1 MNEHIVDTSPMQI
14 VDLSHE
20 LRSGM
25 QVYPGDPQ
33 VVITSA
39 LNVDEHGVNVLSL
52 HLGSQSGTHL
62 DSPFH
67 VLNELAPLDE
77 LDLRRFV
84 GRACLVDATGLSP
97 RSEIP
102 HERFSTLDLAN
113 CSIVLVRTDWSDH
126 FGTGTYLAHPYPS
139 AASLEFLLARGI
151 STIALDFLSL
161 DRTPDDPA
169 DATLE
174 NHYLWCRA
182 NGIIAENL
190 TNLRSVTAETPFV
203 SLLPI
208 NLGASDGALI
218 RAVALSGFDE

>member
-1 MNEHIVDTSPMQI
+1 MQI

-25 QVYPGDPQ
+25 QVYPGDPE
-33 VVITSA
+33 VVITPA

-67 VLNELAPLDE
+67 VLNELETLDE

-84 GRACLVDATGLSP
+84 GRACVVDATGLGR

-102 HERFSTLDLAN
+102 HERFSEVDYVG
-113 CSIVLVRTDWSDH
+113 CSIVLVRTDWSDY
-126 FGTGTYLAHPYPS
+126 FGTSTYLAHPYPS
-139 AASLEFLLARGI
+139 PSSLEFLLARGI
-151 STIALDFLSL
+151 STIGLDCLSL
-161 DRTPDDPA
+161 DRTPEDPGRI
-169 DATLE
+169 TLE

-190 TNLRSVTAETPFV
+190 TNLRSITAETPYV

-208 NLGASDGALI
+208 KLGASDGALI
-218 RAVALSGFDE
+218 RAVALSGLAD

>member
-1 MNEHIVDTSPMQI
+1 MKI

-20 LRSGM
+20 VRTGM
-25 QVYPGDPQ
+25 QVYPGDPE
-33 VVITSA
+33 VVIEPA

-67 VLNELAPLDE
+67 VLNELETLDK
-77 LDLRRFV
+77 LDLSRFI
-84 GRACLVDATGLSP
+84 GRACVVNATGLAP

-102 HERFSTLDLAN
+102 HERFTDVSYSGCT
-113 CSIVLVRTDWSDH
+113 IVLVRTDWSDH
-126 FGTGTYLAHPYPS
+126 FGSEHYLAHPYPTLE
-139 AASLEFLLARGI
+139 SLQYLLDLGI
-151 STIALDFLSL
+151 RTIALDFLSL
-161 DRTPDDPA
+161 DRTPENPK

-174 NHYLWCRA
+174 NHYLWSRE

-190 TNLRSVTAETPFV
+190 TNLRNVDEQTPFA

-208 NLGASDGALI
+208 KLGASDGAWI
-218 RAVALSGFDE
+218 RAIALSGLE

>member
-1 MNEHIVDTSPMQI
+1 
-14 VDLSHE
+14 
-20 LRSGM
+20 M
-25 QVYPGDPQ
+25 QVYPGDPE

-39 LNVDEHGVNVLSL
+39 LNVDEHGVNVLSV

-67 VLNELAPLDE
+67 VLNELATLDE

-84 GRACLVDATGLSP
+84 GRACVVDATGLRP

-102 HERFSTLDLAN
+102 HERFSDVDYSR

-126 FGTGTYLAHPYPS
+126 FGTSAYLAHPYPS
-139 AASLEFLLARGI
+139 ASSLEFLLARGI
-151 STIALDFLSL
+151 STIGLDCLSL

-169 DATLE
+169 RATLE
-174 NHYLWCRA
+174 SHYLWCRA

-190 TNLRSVTAETPFV
+190 TNLRSISAATPYV

-208 NLGASDGALI
+208 KLGSSDGAPI
-218 RAVALSGFDE
+218 RAVALSGLVE

>member
-1 MNEHIVDTSPMQI
+1 MKI

-20 LRSGM
+20 VRNGM
-25 QVYPGDPQ
+25 QVYPGDPE
-33 VVITSA
+33 VVIESA

-67 VLNELAPLDE
+67 VLSELATLDQ
-77 LDLRRFV
+77 LDLTRFV
-84 GRACLVDATGLSP
+84 GRACVVDATGLEP

-102 HERFSTLDLAN
+102 HKQFTSVTYED
-113 CSIVLVRTDWSDH
+113 CSIVLLRTDWSDY
-126 FGTGTYLAHPYPS
+126 FGTEHYLAHPYP
-139 AASLEFLLARGI
+139 ALESLRYLLGLGI
-151 STIALDFLSL
+151 TTIALDFLSL
-161 DRTPDDPA
+161 DRTSENPK

-174 NHYLWCRA
+174 NHYLWSKE

-190 TNLRSVTAETPFV
+190 TNLRNVNEETPFV

-208 NLGASDGALI
+208 KLGASDGAWI
-218 RAVALSGFDE
+218 RAIALSGLE